1 MSSDPPGLARYEN
14 EVAKSSEEYERRDN
28 QWSDGY
34 FVERLVD
41 ALKSADKG
49 AEEIVDALS
58 EWLGTQYDLRHR
70 EPALGST
77 RHNIWR
83 ERRWRYIDRRLTELL
98 EDTPTGRELR
108 RAIVAEGRAD
118 E

>member
-1 MSSDPPGLARYEN
+1 MSSDPPGLAAHEN
-14 EVAKSSEEYERRDN
+14 EVARSTEELERRSN
-28 QWSDGY
+28 QWDDGY
-34 FVERLVD
+34 FIEQLTD
-41 ALKSADKG
+41 ALKSAEQG
-49 AEEIVDALS
+49 AEETIDALS
-58 EWLGTQYDLRHR
+58 KWLGAQYDLSHR

-83 ERRWRYIDRRLTELL
+83 E
-98 EDTPTGRELR
+98 LR

>member
-1 MSSDPPGLARYEN
+1 MSDPVGLARHEN
-14 EVAKSSEEYERRDN
+14 EVARSTEELERRSN
-28 QWSDGY
+28 QWDDGY
-34 FVERLVD
+34 FVEQLVD
-41 ALKSADKG
+41 ALKSAEQG
-49 AEEIVDALS
+49 AEETIDALS
-58 EWLGTQYDLRHR
+58 KWLGAQYDLSHR